1 MSTTLNLRDV
11 RPGEDVHGSD
21 GGKVGAVSDVYDQFL
36 VVEKGFFFPTDYYI
50 PMAAVAAIDDSGVW
64 LNITKD
70 EALNSNWDI
79 VPDNL
84 TAAGGGYAATD
95 DAAYVTD
102 ETLVGGTDT
111 IVTDSGVMRDE
122 AVAASAAG
130 AVPAGYEV
138 AADDELRI
146 PVREE
151 ELTANVHATE
161 AGATRIEK
169 RVISEDRVLEVPV
182 TEEQVRVSRRVV
194 DRPLDASDADAF
206 EEIVIEVPLTR
217 EQVELQ
223 RQGHVV
229 EEVVVSKEA
238 VQHTEQV
245 RGTVRREEVI
255 VDGAVVSDVGSE
267 ADLR

>member
-1 MSTTLNLRDV
+1 MSATVNLRDV
-11 RPGEDVHGSD
+11 RPGDDVLGSD
-21 GGKVGAVSDVYDQFL
+21 GGKVGTVSDVYDRFL

-50 PMAAVAAIDDSGVW
+50 PLAAVTALDDSGVW

-79 VPDNL
+79 VPDDL
-84 TAAGGGYAATD
+84 TVAGAGYAAADSATYVADDAIVGGPDAVITD
-95 DAAYVTD
+95 DAVVSD
-102 ETLVGGTDT
+102 G
-111 IVTDSGVMRDE
+111 
-122 AVAASAAG
+122 VAASARG
-130 AVPAGYEV
+130 AVPGAYEV

-151 ELTANVHATE
+151 ELTANVRQTE

-238 VQHTEQV
+238 IQHTEEV

-255 VDGAVVSDVGSE
+255 VDGAVVSDVGTD
-267 ADLR
+267 ADVR